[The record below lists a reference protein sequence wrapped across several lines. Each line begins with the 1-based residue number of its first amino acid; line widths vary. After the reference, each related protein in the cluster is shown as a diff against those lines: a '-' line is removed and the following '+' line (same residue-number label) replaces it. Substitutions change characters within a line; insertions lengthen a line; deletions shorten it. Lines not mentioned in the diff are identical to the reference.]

1 MERTRFDDAPDL
13 WGNIGTD
20 MRFGITPR
28 ITPDATV
35 NPDFGQ
41 VEADPATLNL
51 SAYEEYFSER
61 RPFFVKDSTA
71 FDHADYLFFYSR
83 RIGRR
88 PEHFQILH
96 DATELSCPETIS
108 PDFDINDLGIIWN
121 IGRLD

>member
-1 MERTRFDDAPDL
+1 MYLENPKKERKLSVKSDVNFQSFYVFLAIAL
-13 WGNIGTD
+13 ILQ
-20 MRFGITPR
+20 TPSNVFAEDE
-28 ITPDATV
+28 DATV

-71 FDHADYLFFYSR
+71 FDHADYAFFYSR

-88 PEHFQILH
+88 P
-96 DATELSCPETIS
+96 
-108 PDFDINDLGIIWN
+108 GIFRSLTMLLN
-121 IGRLD
+121 